1 MCGDHV
7 DDLLVFRYFVDISRD
22 GSAKLIHQL
31 SVHEVYLTDDVIIAT
46 LQAMLFAT
54 LSLCSTKKMFRTL
67 FSLILLLSSINSVSL
82 KCKDH

>member
-1 MCGDHV
+1 MCGNHV
-7 DDLLVFRYFVDISRD
+7 DELLVFRYFVDISRD

-54 LSLCSTKKMFRTL
+54 LSLCSTKK
-67 FSLILLLSSINSVSL
+67 NVSHVIFTYSPAL
-82 KCKDH
+82 VNQQCVFEV